1 MSPYPD
7 DASPMDQQFGE
18 FIKVVGTWV
27 RKRWRI
33 VVPVVVGALLLYWL
47 SRGLY
52 MVGPGEVGVVRT
64 FGKEA
69 ARTEPGLRYRF
80 PWPFQYVDVV
90 NVERIGRIEVG
101 FRTTPQ
107 GATQR
112 VAEESL
118 MLTGDENIVEAQ
130 VIVQYRIKDPTRYL
144 FRLYQPESALH
155 SSVQVALRTT
165 VGKMPIE
172 DVLTV
177 GRAKAQDET
186 RTFAQRLMDDYE
198 SGITITEIKLQVVDP
213 PDAVKDAFHDVV
225 RAREDKEKMI
235 NQAKGYQADLLPKA
249 RGSADQ
255 LLREAEGYREQRVL
269 RAQGEAARF
278 THVLAEYE
286 KAKLVTR
293 ERLYLETIEKILPR
307 IDKIIVDG
315 EVGQRLILPLGTPA
329 SNPSIPALEAP
340 ARK

>member
-1 MSPYPD
+1 
-7 DASPMDQQFGE
+7 
-18 FIKVVGTWV
+18 
-27 RKRWRI
+27 
-33 VVPVVVGALLLYWL
+33 
-47 SRGLY
+47 
-52 MVGPGEVGVVRT
+52 
-64 FGKEA
+64 
-69 ARTEPGLRYRF
+69 
-80 PWPFQYVDVV
+80 
-90 NVERIGRIEVG
+90 
-101 FRTTPQ
+101 
-107 GATQR
+107 
-112 VAEESL
+112 
-118 MLTGDENIVEAQ
+118 
-130 VIVQYRIKDPTRYL
+130 
-144 FRLYQPESALH
+144 
-155 SSVQVALRTT
+155 
-165 VGKMPIE
+165 
-172 DVLTV
+172 
-177 GRAKAQDET
+177 
-186 RTFAQRLMDDYE
+186 MDDYE

-307 IDKIIVDG
+307 IDKIIVDS
-315 EVGQRLILPLGTPA
+315 EVGQRLILPLGSPVSA
-329 SNPSIPALEAP
+329 PSIPALETP